1 MTICFFSAQYLPT
14 VGGVERYTYNLAKRV
29 AQAGHTA
36 VVVTS
41 SLPGLPDYEESEGIR
56 IFRLPAFLL
65 MNGRF
70 PVPKFGHPFHALVS
84 KLWALP
90 IDFCLVQ
97 TRFYPLSLYAARQA
111 RRRGIPFIVVDHST
125 GHMPMGSGPVAWA
138 AHAYEHF
145 ACGFL
150 VKQGASFY
158 GVSKAVCRWLHHFK
172 VAPCGQLYNAVDPAA
187 LRVLAHA
194 PNAKNWRQEL
204 GLALGQPLVVF
215 AGRIIPEKGIA
226 ELIQAFGNVSVPGA
240 ALAVAGD
247 GPLLQ
252 QLRQNCPANVY
263 LLGSLAYEN
272 TLQLIAQADL
282 YCLPTRYAEGFPT
295 TFLEAAACG
304 CPIIT
309 SRTGGSDELL
319 PNESYGIQL
328 EVPDAAH
335 IQQALERVLLPDA
348 ADWRHQA
355 AQKTRQRLEQM
366 FTWDAV
372 TKTLLD
378 LAEHT
383 QGVNIDE

>member
-29 AQAGHTA
+29 AKAGHTPI
-36 VVVTS
+36 VVTS
-41 SLPGLPDYEESEGIR
+41 ALPGLPDYEETEGIH
-56 IFRLPAFLL
+56 IFRLPALLL

-70 PVPKFGHPFHALVS
+70 PVPKLGHDFQTLAA

-97 TRFYPLSLYAARQA
+97 TRFYPLSLYAAQQA
-111 RRRGIPFIVVDHST
+111 RHRGIPFIVVDHST
-125 GHMPMGSGPVAWA
+125 GHMPMGSGPIGWA
-138 AHAYEHF
+138 AHAYEHW
-145 ACGFL
+145 ACRFL
-150 VKQGASFY
+150 AKRGASFY
-158 GVSKAVCRWLHHFK
+158 GVSQAVCGWLRHFK
-172 VAPCGQLYNAVDPAA
+172 VEPCGQLYNAVDPFA
-187 LRVLAHA
+187 LRELAHA
-194 PNAKNWRQEL
+194 ENAKNWRQEL
-204 GLALGQPLVVF
+204 GLSDQQPLVAF

-226 ELIQAFGNVSVPGA
+226 ELMEAFRTLSVPGA

-247 GPLLQ
+247 GPLLEE
-252 QLRQNCPANVY
+252 LRQNCPSNVY

-304 CPIIT
+304 CPIVT

-319 PNESYGIQL
+319 PDESYGIQL
-328 EVPDAAH
+328 AVPDAPH
-335 IQQALERVLLPDA
+335 IQAALEQVLPSDA
-348 ADWRHQA
+348 AEWRRQA
-355 AQKTRQRLEQM
+355 AQKTGQRLEQL

-372 TKTLLD
+372 THTLLE

-383 QGVNIDE
+383 QGDKC